1 MTRKLWASLALIA
14 LATVAS
20 AGPRG
25 TVPREDAGKYQAHAE
40 RDGLVIGA
48 EVLTSDQAHK
58 KFSANVN
65 RCCIVV
71 EVALYPA
78 KDKPVD
84 VLLDDFA
91 LRPAETDIA
100 ARPMSPQVV
109 AARLDNK
116 PEAQSRVSTTS
127 SVGVGYESGTYID
140 PVTGR
145 PVKYH
150 GVDTEA
156 GGGRW
161 RRPFHHFLWHSRPQ
175 SRRRRNRTRGK
186 GPARRPGIQNRR
198 GLSLFPVVDPREEA
212 KPARAYVQVQRP
224 DRRFLFAVSLSALS
238 ALRCVQCL
246 R

>member
-1 MTRKLWASLALIA
+1 MTRKLWASLASIA
-14 LATVAS
+14 VATVAS
-20 AGPRG
+20 AGPKG

-40 RDGLVIGA
+40 RDDLVIGA
-48 EVLTSDQAHK
+48 EVLTSDPAHK

-109 AARLDNK
+109 AARLDKK
-116 PEAQSRVSTTS
+116 PEVQSRVSTTG
-127 SVGVGYESGTYID
+127 SVGVGYETGTYID

-156 GGGRW
+156 GAGVGVD
-161 RRPFHHFLWHSRPQ
+161 PSTT
-175 SRRRRNRTRGK
+175 SSGTADRNRADVETELAEK
-186 GPARRPGIQNRR
+186 GLPEGSASKAVAGYLYFPSSIREKKRSPLELTYKLKDQTIVF
-198 GLSLFPVVDPREEA
+198 SL
-212 KPARAYVQVQRP
+212 Q
-224 DRRFLFAVSLSALS
+224 
-238 ALRCVQCL
+238 
-246 R
+246 

>member
-14 LATVAS
+14 LATMAS

-109 AARLDNK
+109 AARLDKK

-156 GGGRW
+156 GAGVGVD
-161 RRPFHHFLWHSRPQ
+161 PSTT
-175 SRRRRNRTRGK
+175 SSGTADRNRADVETELAEKGLPE
-186 GPARRPGIQNRR
+186 GPASKTVAGYLYFPSSIREKKRSPLELTYKFKDQTVVF
-198 GLSLFPVVDPREEA
+198 SL
-212 KPARAYVQVQRP
+212 Q
-224 DRRFLFAVSLSALS
+224 
-238 ALRCVQCL
+238 
-246 R
+246 

>member
-1 MTRKLWASLALIA
+1 MTRKLWASLAFIA
-14 LATVAS
+14 VASVAS
-20 AGPRG
+20 AEPKG
-25 TVPREDAGKYQAHAE
+25 TVPRDDAGKYHAHAE

-48 EVLTSDQAHK
+48 EQLTADQVHK
-58 KFSANVN
+58 KFSSNLN

-71 EVALYPA
+71 EVALYPL
-78 KDKPVD
+78 KDKSVD

-109 AARLDNK
+109 AGRLDKK
-116 PEAQSRVSTTS
+116 PEVQSRVSTTQ

-156 GGGRW
+156 SAGVGVDPSATSSGTTAD
-161 RRPFHHFLWHSRPQ
+161 
-175 SRRRRNRTRGK
+175 RNRADVETELSEK
-186 GPARRPGIQNRR
+186 GLPEGSASKAVAGYLYFPASIREKKRSPLELTYKLKDQTIVF
-198 GLSLFPVVDPREEA
+198 SL
-212 KPARAYVQVQRP
+212 Q
-224 DRRFLFAVSLSALS
+224 
-238 ALRCVQCL
+238 
-246 R
+246 